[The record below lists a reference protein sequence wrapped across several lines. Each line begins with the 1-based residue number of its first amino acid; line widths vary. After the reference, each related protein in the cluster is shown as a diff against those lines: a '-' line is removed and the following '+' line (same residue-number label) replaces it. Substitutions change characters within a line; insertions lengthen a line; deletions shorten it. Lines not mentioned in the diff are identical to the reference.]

1 MSGAGRGRGRG
12 RGGSS
17 GALGSRWSGAGAT
30 GRHIAHAFGARRR
43 RLARETDGTAA
54 IEFAVVGAVL
64 VVLSIAL
71 VELGRVVYILN
82 DMSYATE
89 IGSRRALVDPAV
101 TDSALEDIIRGRFS
115 AADGD
120 GLTVVVTQETLD
132 GLPFRRVALSY
143 QVKVAIPGFPGG
155 AIDLEH
161 DRRIPVP

>member
-1 MSGAGRGRGRG
+1 MSGAGRGRGRLSG
-12 RGGSS
+12 ALGGCSS
-17 GALGSRWSGAGAT
+17 GALTGAT
-30 GRHIAHAFGARRR
+30 GRHIAHAVGARRR

-64 VVLSIAL
+64 VVLSIAV
-71 VELGRVVYILN
+71 VELGRVIYILN
-82 DMSYATE
+82 GMSYATE

>member
-1 MSGAGRGRGRG
+1 MKGAGAGDRSGGTLGDRLRGAGAAGRGLAHRC
-12 RGGSS
+12 
-17 GALGSRWSGAGAT
+17 GAW
-30 GRHIAHAFGARRR
+30 RR
-43 RLARETDGTAA
+43 RLAREKDGVAA

-64 VVLSIAL
+64 VVLAIAL
-71 VELGRVVYILN
+71 VELGRVLYIQN

-89 IGSRRALVDPAV
+89 IGSRRALVDPAL
-101 TDSALEDIIRGRFS
+101 TDSALEDIIRGKFS
-115 AADGD
+115 AADGG

-143 QVKVAIPGFPGG
+143 HVKVAIPGFPGG